1 MTEEKW
7 QAAPP
12 AEGNQPPASPA
23 SEQTEQTEQTE
34 PTAPEKSKKTEKPR
48 VGEIGPNGYR
58 VRKRHFHDRNDGRYL
73 RTIPAMTKFMPYIMR
88 ERSDALTTFA
98 DTFDL
103 TRTDP
108 YCRRKV
114 REGKS
119 NFTLLHVILAAYV
132 RAISQKPGINR
143 FVAGQRIYARN
154 DIEVN
159 MVVKR
164 EMTLESP
171 DTVVTVTFHPGDTVD
186 DVYEKFNRAVTE
198 NVRENEDNSFD
209 KLNRALVFIPGLLIR
224 FVVRLLSWADY
235 HGWLPRKLTRLSPFH
250 GTMFITSMG
259 SLGIPPIY
267 HHIYNFGNLPAFLAY
282 GAKRSDIYLDSEGV
296 AKRRRVVDFKAVTD
310 ERICDGF
317 YYASAFKL
325 IKKMVENPE
334 LLEQPPENIVEDID

>member
-1 MTEEKW
+1 MTEEKL
-7 QAAPP
+7 QEQTTPQ
-12 AEGNQPPASPA
+12 QPP
-23 SEQTEQTEQTE
+23 E
-34 PTAPEKSKKTEKPR
+34 KKTEKPA
-48 VGEIGPNGYR
+48 VGEIGENGYI
-58 VRKRHFHDRNDGRYL
+58 VRKKRLRDRNDGRLL
-73 RTIPAMTKFMPYIMR
+73 RTIPAMTKFMPYIMK
-88 ERSDALTTFA
+88 ERNDALNTFA

-114 REGKS
+114 KEGMS

-164 EMTLESP
+164 EMTLDAP
-171 DTVVTVTFHPGDTVD
+171 DTVVTVTFHPSDTIN

-198 NVRENEDNSFD
+198 NVRESDDNSFD

-224 FVVRLLSWADY
+224 LVVRLLTWADY

-282 GAKRSDIYLDSEGV
+282 GAKRNEVYLDAEGN

-325 IKKMVENPE
+325 IKKAVENPE
-334 LLEQPPENIVEDID
+334 SLELPPETIVEDID

>member
-1 MTEEKW
+1 MTEEKII
-7 QAAPP
+7 
-12 AEGNQPPASPA
+12 AE
-23 SEQTEQTEQTE
+23 EQTP
-34 PTAPEKSKKTEKPR
+34 PTQDSQKKNKPR
-48 VGEIGPNGYR
+48 VGEIGENGYI
-58 VRKRHFHDRNDGRYL
+58 VRKKRWGDRNDGRRL

-88 ERSDALTTFA
+88 DRCDALNTFA
-98 DTFDL
+98 DSFDL

-108 YCRRKV
+108 FCRRKV
-114 REGKS
+114 KEGKS

-164 EMTLESP
+164 EMTLEAQ
-171 DTVVTVTFHPGDTVD
+171 DTVVTVTFHPTDTVD
-186 DVYEKFNRAVTE
+186 DIYEKFNAAVE
-198 NVRENEDNSFD
+198 ANVRENDDNSFD

-224 FVVRLLSWADY
+224 LVVRLLFWADY

-282 GAKRSDIYLDSEGV
+282 GTKRNEVYLDSEGN

-334 LLEQPPENIVEDID
+334 LLELPPETVVEDID

>member
-1 MTEEKW
+1 MTEEKKIT
-7 QAAPP
+7 
-12 AEGNQPPASPA
+12 E
-23 SEQTEQTEQTE
+23 EQLPKNTET
-34 PTAPEKSKKTEKPR
+34 PSKVKPR
-48 VGEIGPNGYR
+48 VGEIGENGYI
-58 VRKRHFHDRNDGRYL
+58 VRKKRWGDRNDGRLL
-73 RTIPAMTKFMPYIMR
+73 RTVPAMTKFMPYIMR
-88 ERSDALTTFA
+88 ERSDALNTFA
-98 DTFDL
+98 DSFDL
-103 TRTDP
+103 TRTDAF
-108 YCRRKV
+108 CRRKV
-114 REGKS
+114 KEGKS

-164 EMTLESP
+164 EMTLDAP
-171 DTVVTVTFHPGDTVD
+171 DTVVTVTFHPTDTVD
-186 DVYEKFNRAVTE
+186 DVYEKFNAAVQA
-198 NVRENEDNSFD
+198 NVRESDDNSFD

-224 FVVRLLSWADY
+224 AVVRLLFWFDY
-235 HGWLPRKLTRLSPFH
+235 HGWLPRWLTRLSPFH

-267 HHIYNFGNLPAFLAY
+267 HHIYNFGTLPAFLAY
-282 GAKRSDIYLDSEGV
+282 GAKRSEVYLDSDGTP
-296 AKRRRVVDFKAVTD
+296 KRKRVVDFKAVTD

-334 LLEQPPENIVEDID
+334 LLETPPETVVEDID

>member
-1 MTEEKW
+1 
-7 QAAPP
+7 
-12 AEGNQPPASPA
+12 
-23 SEQTEQTEQTE
+23 
-34 PTAPEKSKKTEKPR
+34 
-48 VGEIGPNGYR
+48 
-58 VRKRHFHDRNDGRYL
+58 
-73 RTIPAMTKFMPYIMR
+73 MTKFMPYIMR
-88 ERSDALTTFA
+88 DRCDALNTFA
-98 DTFDL
+98 DSFDL

-108 YCRRKV
+108 FCRRKV
-114 REGKS
+114 KEGKS

-154 DIEVN
+154 DIEIN

-164 EMTLESP
+164 EMTLEAQ
-171 DTVVTVTFHPGDTVD
+171 DTVVTVTFHPADTVD
-186 DVYEKFNRAVTE
+186 EVYEKFNAAVE
-198 NVRENEDNSFD
+198 ANVRENDDNSFD

-224 FVVRLLSWADY
+224 MVVRLLFWADY

-282 GAKRSDIYLDSEGV
+282 GTKRNEVYLDSDGTP
-296 AKRRRVVDFKAVTD
+296 KRRRVVDFKAVTD

-334 LLEQPPENIVEDID
+334 LLEIPPETVVEDID